1 MAGKFGESS
10 KSFGLYMQDGGHK
23 GSTSGWKT
31 QAGALWVRPPAKHFT
46 MQVHFIVNNR
56 ISGTPLTSPSISP
69 YWPPPSTVLLAFK
82 WACTP
87 LPHVWTRPTV
97 PLTALP
103 SEVYPLDSFTS
114 LNSDLLK
121 ETHLIDLQF
130 NTETCSPYF
139 PPP

>member
-1 MAGKFGESS
+1 MGNLQRALGYTCRMEVTRGAHVAGRRRQ
-10 KSFGLYMQDGGHK
+10 GLS
-23 GSTSGWKT
+23 GSGPLPSIS
-31 QAGALWVRPPAKHFT
+31 RC
-46 MQVHFIVNNR
+46 IVNNR
-56 ISGTPLTSPSISP
+56 ISETPLTSPSISP

-121 ETHLIDLQF
+121 ETHLINLQF